1 MKKIKNLLN
10 VFRKTSYFK
19 MSLIG
24 MIMLSFLSISCINKK
39 DFFFKAMH
47 DTYVN
52 PYFLTVVFLIFICN
66 AIFLAKCFFKNAA
79 YIIRKKNLSN
89 YLKTMSAYNLVIDLY
104 SFLIL
109 LGFTAICVFLRV
121 SAKIDIFEIYKYNIN
136 YFVYLVFYFV
146 RTFIIIFLFTNMIN
160 F

>member
-1 MKKIKNLLN
+1 
-10 VFRKTSYFK
+10 

-79 YIIRKKNLSN
+79 YIIRKKN
-89 YLKTMSAYNLVIDLY
+89 YLLCNKVLM
-104 SFLIL
+104 
-109 LGFTAICVFLRV
+109 
-121 SAKIDIFEIYKYNIN
+121 KYRQ
-136 YFVYLVFYFV
+136 YREFMLQFYC
-146 RTFIIIFLFTNMIN
+146 
-160 F
+160 

>member
-1 MKKIKNLLN
+1 
-10 VFRKTSYFK
+10 

-66 AIFLAKCFFKNAA
+66 AIFLAKFFFKNAA
-79 YIIRKKNLSN
+79 YIIRKEINGLRKDDAVEQVLNLFARTKDNKEFIS
-89 YLKTMSAYNLVIDLY
+89 KIARIRSAH
-104 SFLIL
+104 S
-109 LGFTAICVFLRV
+109 R
-121 SAKIDIFEIYKYNIN
+121 
-136 YFVYLVFYFV
+136 
-146 RTFIIIFLFTNMIN
+146 
-160 F
+160 

>member
-1 MKKIKNLLN
+1 
-10 VFRKTSYFK
+10 
-19 MSLIG
+19 
-24 MIMLSFLSISCINKK
+24 
-39 DFFFKAMH
+39 MH

-121 SAKIDIFEIYKYNIN
+121 SAKIDIFEIYKYNKLYI
-136 YFVYLVFYFV
+136 
-146 RTFIIIFLFTNMIN
+146 FIA
-160 F
+160 